1 MERFDA
7 EYAEATSGDASIHDI
22 DQEIVVKNMTHK
34 VPSRD
39 FQYEELIIDYI
50 KKSWSAALDPPRLLY
65 RPHPNLGPSH
75 FSMTHKL
82 PGWDFSQTTIRS

>member
-1 MERFDA
+1 MGSRLSFD
-7 EYAEATSGDASIHDI
+7 TCSFPSSLL

-34 VPSRD
+34 VPSRG

-50 KKSWSAALDPPRLLY
+50 KKSWSAALDRPRLLY